1 MLIRNEYLQSIHSSL
16 RQSPVVALL
25 GPRQC
30 GKTTLAREVANTQTA
45 GRLSRLNYFDLE
57 DSEDLARLEDP
68 KLALSSLSG
77 LVVIDEIQRMPG
89 LFKTLR
95 VLADR
100 QDSTTKFLI
109 IGSASRDLIQQSSE
123 SLAGRVCYV
132 EITPFQLA
140 ELPTSDNNRLW
151 LRGGFPKSFYAS
163 SEQES
168 WIWRN
173 EYIRTY
179 LEQDLP
185 NLGLRI
191 PPLHIRRFW
200 MMLSHFHGQIFN
212 ATQLASSLDI
222 SDKTVKRYLDIL
234 TGTFMVRQLQPW
246 FENTKKRQIKS
257 PKIYFR
263 DSGIFHFL
271 QGIQNHESLLT
282 NPKLGASWEGFALE
296 QVIYKLRDTQEEAYF
311 WGVHGAGELDLL
323 IVKGGKRI
331 GFEIK
336 HTSSPTLTHSIK
348 LAIDEL
354 KLDQIF
360 VIFNGSKKFQMAN
373 KIFACPLSEFIL
385 DKFEQDFQWRN

>member
-1 MLIRNEYLQSIHSSL
+1 MLIRNKYLQSIHSSL
-16 RQSPVVALL
+16 RQFPIVALL

-45 GRLSRLNYFDLE
+45 ARLSRLNYFDLE

-95 VLADR
+95 FLADR

-109 IGSASRDLIQQSSE
+109 LGSASRDLIQQSSE

-132 EITPFQLA
+132 EITPFQMA
-140 ELPTSDNNRLW
+140 ELPSSDNSCLW

-185 NLGLRI
+185 NLGVRI
-191 PPLHIRRFW
+191 PPMHIRRFW

-212 ATQLASSLDI
+212 ASQLASSLDI
-222 SDKTVKRYLDIL
+222 SDHTVKRYLDIL

-296 QVIYKLRDTQEEAYF
+296 QVIYKLRATPEEAYF

-354 KLDQIF
+354 KLDQFF
-360 VIFNGSKKFQMAN
+360 VIFNGSKKFQMAD
-373 KIFACPLSEFIL
+373 KVVACPLPEFIL
-385 DKFEQDFQWRN
+385 DEFEQDF

>member
-1 MLIRNEYLQSIHSSL
+1 MLIRNKYLQSIHSSL
-16 RQSPVVALL
+16 RQFPIVALL

-45 GRLSRLNYFDLE
+45 ARLSRLNYFDLE

-109 IGSASRDLIQQSSE
+109 LGSASRDLIQQSSE

-132 EITPFQLA
+132 EITPFQMA
-140 ELPTSDNNRLW
+140 ELPSSDNSCLW

-185 NLGLRI
+185 NLGVRI
-191 PPLHIRRFW
+191 PPMHIRRFW

-212 ATQLASSLDI
+212 ASQLASSLDI
-222 SDKTVKRYLDIL
+222 SDHTVKRYLDIL

-296 QVIYKLRDTQEEAYF
+296 QVIYKLRATPEEAYF

-348 LAIDEL
+348 SAIDEL
-354 KLDQIF
+354 NLDQFF
-360 VIFNGSKKFQMAN
+360 VIFNGSKKFQMAD
-373 KIFACPLSEFIL
+373 KVVACPLPEFIL
-385 DKFEQDFQWRN
+385 DEFEQDF

>member
-1 MLIRNEYLQSIHSSL
+1 
-16 RQSPVVALL
+16 
-25 GPRQC
+25 
-30 GKTTLAREVANTQTA
+30 
-45 GRLSRLNYFDLE
+45 
-57 DSEDLARLEDP
+57 
-68 KLALSSLSG
+68 
-77 LVVIDEIQRMPG
+77 
-89 LFKTLR
+89 
-95 VLADR
+95 
-100 QDSTTKFLI
+100 
-109 IGSASRDLIQQSSE
+109 
-123 SLAGRVCYV
+123 
-132 EITPFQLA
+132 
-140 ELPTSDNNRLW
+140 
-151 LRGGFPKSFYAS
+151 
-163 SEQES
+163 
-168 WIWRN
+168 
-173 EYIRTY
+173 
-179 LEQDLP
+179 
-185 NLGLRI
+185 
-191 PPLHIRRFW
+191 
-200 MMLSHFHGQIFN
+200 MMLSHLHGQIFN
-212 ATQLASSLDI
+212 ASQLASSLDI

-296 QVIYKLRDTQEEAYF
+296 QVIYKLRATPEEAYF
-311 WGVHGAGELDLL
+311 WGVHGADELDLL